1 MTSSSLSERFLAPP
15 GWRTHSFLNPDTG
28 HTLFYG
34 SVYPADK
41 PPGAIIVCVGGL
53 SEFSEKYYE
62 VAHDMLDRGFAFWFM
77 DWAYQGRSS
86 RLEKFPQR
94 RHTDGFEKDAS
105 DLTRFVIDYVKP
117 AAVHPDRGR
126 IPLILLGHSMG
137 ANISL
142 RLLAE
147 HPRLFDAAAFTAPLL
162 GIYNFTWPLK
172 MLAAILTP
180 FMPVIGKNY
189 VFGGSDWKESMRASN
204 GKDKFSTDPA
214 RDALH
219 NHWSLQDTTLQIGN
233 PTFLW
238 VVEALKSCAFL
249 KKPGIL
255 ESIDIPILIGLA
267 GNDKIIDNND
277 IRNHAGRLPR
287 EYFIEIPKAEHEILM
302 ECDECRNM
310 FLKAFDKMVEENKI
324 ATMENLKSF

>member
-1 MTSSSLSERFLAPP
+1 MAAPLSERFLPPP
-15 GWRTHSFLNPDTG
+15 GWRTHSFVNPETG

-34 SVYPADK
+34 SVYPAGK

-62 VAHDMLDRGFAFWFM
+62 VAHDMLDRGYGFWFM
-77 DWAYQGRSS
+77 DWAYQGHSN
-86 RLEKFPQR
+86 RLDKYPQR
-94 RHTDGFEKDAS
+94 RHTDGFEKDAA
-105 DLTRFVIDYVKP
+105 DLARFVIDYVKP

-137 ANISL
+137 ANIGL
-142 RLLAE
+142 RTLTA
-147 HPRLFDAAAFTAPLL
+147 HPRMFDAAAFTAPLL
-162 GIYNFTWPLK
+162 GIHNFTWPLK

-189 VFGGSDWKESMRASN
+189 VFGGSDWKASMRSSD
-204 GKDKFSTDPA
+204 GKDKFSTDLV

-219 NHWSLQDTTLQIGN
+219 NHWSLENAELQVGS

-238 VVEALKSCAFL
+238 VIEALKSCAFL
-249 KKPGIL
+249 KQPGTL
-255 ESIDIPILIGLA
+255 ESINIPVLIGLA
-267 GNDKIIDNND
+267 GEDTIVDNND
-277 IRNHAGRLPR
+277 IREHAKRLPR
-287 EYFIEIPKAEHEILM
+287 EYFVEIPGAQHEILM
-302 ECDECRNM
+302 ERDECRNL

-324 ATMENLKSF
+324 ATMENLKPF